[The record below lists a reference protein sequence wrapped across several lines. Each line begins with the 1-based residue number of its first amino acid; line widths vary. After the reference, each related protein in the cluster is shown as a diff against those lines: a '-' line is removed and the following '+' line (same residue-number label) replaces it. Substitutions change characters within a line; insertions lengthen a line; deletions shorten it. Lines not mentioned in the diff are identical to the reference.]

1 MKYQLVTILCN
12 FVMLLL
18 LKSFTLHAAPTPTT
32 IPSNITIN
40 NCSRENYDPTEG
52 NLLYS
57 LSELFN
63 NTTATLKDVEAF
75 KYYCINHLIVSTI
88 KTEMVSII
96 IILYLQPT
104 YVSIVVIVFFEI
116 L

>member
-12 FVMLLL
+12 FVMLVL

-32 IPSNITIN
+32 IPSNVTVN
-40 NCSRENYDPTEG
+40 NCSQENYDPTEG
-52 NLLYS
+52 NSLYS
-57 LSELFN
+57 LSKLFN
-63 NTTATLKDVEAF
+63 NTIATLKDVEAF

-96 IILYLQPT
+96 IYIYSP
-104 YVSIVVIVFFEI
+104 SIMVTVFFQI